1 MSQNIS
7 MRKIAL
13 LIIFLSFGLFLR
25 AGVSVKFI
33 IGGGMWSLNP
43 LKGQIE
49 GLADDQIDEAIRS
62 TIEKDYP
69 ELEGAEYSHST
80 NFSSSGGIY
89 GMGFRLYP
97 GGKNGSF
104 SFGLFLRKIN
114 MNLKADGKV
123 NVNKEGNNLKLNGT
137 GKVNIS
143 TPVLLAELRWE
154 FLPSRILSPYFTFG
168 GGAGY
173 LKGSA
178 EFKGSGTS
186 EILGKVKDYSINE
199 SKTFDELRKEEE
211 AVPSFLPFVKLSLGL
226 RIRMLEKLSS
236 SIEFG
241 VLDGFA
247 LSGGL
252 SYRF

>member
-1 MSQNIS
+1 

-13 LIIFLSFGLFLR
+13 LTIFLSFGFLLR
-25 AGVSVKFI
+25 AGVSVEFVV
-33 IGGGMWSLNP
+33 GGGMWSLNL
-43 LKGQIE
+43 LKEQIE
-49 GLADDQIDEAIRS
+49 GLADDQIDNAIRD
-62 TIEKDYP
+62 TIEEDYP
-69 ELEGAEYSHST
+69 ELEGAEYSHSV

-89 GMGFRLYP
+89 GMGLRLYP

-123 NVNKEGNNLKLNGT
+123 NATRGGNNVKLNGA

-143 TPVLLAELRWE
+143 TPALLAELRWE
-154 FLPSRILSPYFTFG
+154 FLPSRTLSPYFTFG

-186 EILGKVKDYSINE
+186 EILGVVEDYSINE

-211 AVPSFLPFVKLSLGL
+211 AVPSLFPFVKLSLGL
-226 RIRMLEKLSS
+226 RIRMIEKLSS
-236 SIEFG
+236 FVEFG